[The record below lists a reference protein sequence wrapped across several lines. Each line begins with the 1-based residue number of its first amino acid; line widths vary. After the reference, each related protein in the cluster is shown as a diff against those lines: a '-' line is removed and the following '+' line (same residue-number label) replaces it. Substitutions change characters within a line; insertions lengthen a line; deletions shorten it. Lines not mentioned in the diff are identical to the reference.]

1 MTAKKIKLSL
11 SNAQK
16 RKSIDPLKKYEA
28 SIKSQQTRTVYTIT
42 FRVIQN
48 SIVYNS
54 RIISIPENF
63 DSLIVVYIS
72 LLFHKKS
79 SI

>member
-28 SIKSQQTRTVYTIT
+28 SI
-42 FRVIQN
+42 
-48 SIVYNS
+48 
-54 RIISIPENF
+54 II
-63 DSLIVVYIS
+63 
-72 LLFHKKS
+72 
-79 SI
+79 